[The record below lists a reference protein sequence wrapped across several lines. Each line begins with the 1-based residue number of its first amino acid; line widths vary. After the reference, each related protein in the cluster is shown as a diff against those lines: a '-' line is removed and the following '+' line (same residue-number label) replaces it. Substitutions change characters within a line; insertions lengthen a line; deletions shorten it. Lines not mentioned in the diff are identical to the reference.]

1 MKAILMSIQP
11 KWCEKIVNGEKTIEV
26 RKTRPNLETP
36 CKVYIYCTK
45 GKEVLVADKVV
56 SWTKEVI
63 GEFVCDRID
72 EIDGY
77 PDCDIRVQPEELV
90 EKACLTQEQA
100 FKYIRY
106 GTGYAWHIS
115 ELKIYDKPKELGE
128 FKKVRIVRGYHKKD
142 EKQTSGIN
150 IDKLMHGERLEVK
163 YITRAPQSWCYVE
176 ELEG

>member
-26 RKTRPNLETP
+26 RKTRPKIETP
-36 CKVYIYCTK
+36 FKVYIYCTFPQK
-45 GKEVLVADKVV
+45 PVYDIWINRGTENRFLGNGK
-56 SWTKEVI
+56 VI

-106 GTGYAWHIS
+106 GTGYGWHIS

-128 FKKVRIVRGYHKKD
+128 FRKPCDYAGKGYACYPD
-142 EKQTSGIN
+142 N
-150 IDKLMHGERLEVK
+150 CERCPWNTV
-163 YITRAPQSWCYVE
+163 TRPPQSWCYVE
-176 ELEG
+176 ELED